1 MDNQTLA
8 QFLTH
13 KSQGGTSSPGQI
25 KALTGKTG
33 SSVLAG
39 NGDFNQFLQMLQKN
53 EKGSES
59 LKSGNNLQGNLQQ
72 DTGLK
77 SNTAYLN
84 IFSSR
89 QLQDVIAGGGNKITA
104 DLEDILSSLENGK
117 LSESGQQSNPFSKFL
132 GQTGLQ
138 KAGFEDPGLLN
149 QITVQNFETVKALND
164 IESFLETK
172 LQSSGEPDKAIN
184 ALLNIVKGKASDAD
198 FKIAANFL
206 SQNTNNTDQFGNT
219 HQFGEEQIGQDVLAG
234 LLAGIEPGEKGSPGI
249 EKGSGDINVLLEE
262 LKQQGGEGAEAL
274 QLALAGVLNT
284 QGLQGG
290 GTKTL
295 ATASDGSPLGKFDLI
310 RLFEKNLGKPL
321 QPGLKGQ
328 GSNPSLLE
336 NPPGSNAIKQTGNTV
351 FSSQMQFSASFQSI
365 VNSQW
370 NMQGIWSTASS
381 DLNATDFELSQRN
394 QFFQADALKIAPGPL
409 GGQGASNPVVN
420 SAQAAGY
427 SNPAS
432 QTVAAQ
438 VAKAAGQNNAQRS
451 IMLQLNPPDLGRVNI
466 QMQLTANNTLKTRI
480 VVEKAETLQMLQRDI
495 QTLEKALEEAGIKDG
510 GENLEFS
517 LSEDGTEFER
527 KNNSSSNSDGKNAKD
542 DGEQEIVIETKM
554 GWFVDA
560 ETGLPRYDIVV

>member
-8 QFLTH
+8 QFLTQ
-13 KSQGGTSSPGQI
+13 KSQGGTSSLGQI
-25 KALTGKTG
+25 KGLTGKTG

-39 NGDFNQFLQMLQKN
+39 NGDFNQVLQMLQKN

-72 DTGLK
+72 GTGLK
-77 SNTAYLN
+77 SNTTYLN
-84 IFSSR
+84 ILSSQ

-104 DLEDILSSLENGK
+104 DLKDILSSLENGK
-117 LSESGQQSNPFSKFL
+117 LSEGGQQSNPFSKFL

-184 ALLNIVKGKASDAD
+184 ALLNIVKGKGTDAD

-206 SQNTNNTDQFGNT
+206 TQNTNNT
-219 HQFGEEQIGQDVLAG
+219 HQFGEEQTGQDVLAG

-249 EKGSGDINVLLEE
+249 EKGSADINVLLEE

-284 QGLQGG
+284 QGLPGG

-295 ATASDGSPLGKFDLI
+295 ARASDGSPLGKFDLI
-310 RLFEKNLGKPL
+310 RLIEKNLGKPL

-336 NPPGSNAIKQTGNTV
+336 NPLGSTSVKQSGNTL
-351 FSSQMQFSASFQSI
+351 FSSQMQSSASFQSI
-365 VNSQW
+365 VNSLW
-370 NMQGIWSTASS
+370 NTQGIWSTASS

-394 QFFQADALKIAPGPL
+394 QFYQADAPKIAPGPL

-527 KNNSSSNSDGKNAKD
+527 NNNSSNTPNDQNTSDD
-542 DGEQEIVIETKM
+542 EHEQEVVLETKM
-554 GWFVDA
+554 GWFVDM